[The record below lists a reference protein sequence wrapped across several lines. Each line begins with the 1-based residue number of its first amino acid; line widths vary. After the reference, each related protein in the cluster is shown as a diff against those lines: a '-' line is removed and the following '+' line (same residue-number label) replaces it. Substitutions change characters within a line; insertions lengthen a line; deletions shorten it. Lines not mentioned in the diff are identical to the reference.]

1 MTLHQLRRF
10 AGASLFLF
18 LGLAAHA
25 DIVVGQSAPLS
36 KANVSMGTE
45 IRDGAL
51 AWFRKVNEGGGVNG
65 QRVRLVTLDD
75 ENSATISGPNTEK
88 LIKEYGA
95 MVLFGYASATLSA
108 PALPLVEKYR
118 IPLFAPFTGADAIH
132 ERKSFVYTV
141 RASYRDEMREILTM
155 WSGVGLTRFAV
166 VHYDD
171 EVGRQNYDT
180 VKEMLAG
187 VKDARAISIPIQRN
201 AAVPADTL
209 GQIRRSDA
217 QVIIYTTLADPIAE
231 IVKRVKSASLFYN
244 MVALSFAGNS
254 QLQDALGSAG
264 HGLAMAM
271 VVPRYDDAA
280 LRVGR
285 EYREAMAAA
294 GFGKLSYAS
303 FESFLAAKALTEG
316 LKRAGANP
324 TKDSFVK
331 AMATVNRLDLGG
343 FELHFGAHS
352 PHGSKFVQLAILDKN
367 GQFKN

>member
-1 MTLHQLRRF
+1 MTLHQLRRS
-10 AGASLFLF
+10 AGVSLLLF
-18 LGLAAHA
+18 LGLAAQA
-25 DIVVGQSAPLS
+25 DIVIGQSAPLS
-36 KANVSMGTE
+36 KANVSLGTD

-75 ENSATISGPNTEK
+75 ENSAKMSGPNTER
-88 LIKEYGA
+88 LIKDHGA
-95 MVLFGYASATLSA
+95 MVLFGYASATLST

-141 RASYRDEMREILTM
+141 RASYRDEMRAILTM

-180 VKEMLAG
+180 VKEMLAD
-187 VKDARAISIPIQRN
+187 VKDAKAVSIPIQRN
-201 AAVPADTL
+201 AMVPADTL
-209 GQIRRSDA
+209 ERIRRSDA
-217 QVIIYTTLADPIAE
+217 QVIIYTTLAEPIAE
-231 IVKRVKSASLFYN
+231 IVKRIKAGLLFYN

-254 QLQDALGSAG
+254 QLRDALGRAG

-316 LKRAGANP
+316 LRRAGPSP
-324 TKDSFVK
+324 TKDSFMK
-331 AMATVNRLDLGG
+331 AMASVNRLDLGG
-343 FELHFGAHS
+343 FELHFDRQS
-352 PHGSKFVQLAILDKN
+352 PHGSRFVQLAILDKN

>member
-1 MTLHQLRRF
+1 MNSYFARRM
-10 AGASLFLF
+10 AGAWLLLF
-18 LGLAAHA
+18 LGLGAEA
-25 DIVVGQSAPLS
+25 DIVIGQSAPLS
-36 KANVSMGTE
+36 KANVSLGTD

-75 ENSATISGPNTEK
+75 ENSARMSGPNTEK
-88 LIKEYGA
+88 LIKDHGA
-95 MVLFGYASATLSA
+95 MVLFG
-108 PALPLVEKYR
+108 
-118 IPLFAPFTGADAIH
+118 FAPFTGADAIH
-132 ERKSFVYTV
+132 ELKSFVYTV
-141 RASYRDEMREILTM
+141 RASYRDEMRAILAM

-187 VKDARAISIPIQRN
+187 VKDAKAVSIPIQRN

-209 GQIRRSDA
+209 ERIRRSDA
-217 QVIIYTTLADPIAE
+217 QVIIYTTLAEPIAE

-285 EYREAMAAA
+285 EYREAMAAS
-294 GFGKLSYAS
+294 GFGRLSYAS

-316 LKRAGANP
+316 LKRSGLRP
-324 TKDSFVK
+324 TKESFVK
-331 AMATVNRLDLGG
+331 AMASVNRLDLGG
-343 FELHFGAHS
+343 FELHFDRQS